1 MTSRSDPESQ
11 MDRALRFLAETDA
24 EFADRRVMM
33 LRTEYLVEVTE
44 NLTYKSLRDSDG
56 SVEDC
61 KRAARASKEYQE
73 KFDEYLKSVREFEF
87 LRARRKR
94 AELSFEAARSINAN
108 RRQGG
113 GNL

>member
-1 MTSRSDPESQ
+1 MAITEDRGE
-11 MDRALRFLAETDA
+11 RALSFLAETDA
-24 EFADRRVMM
+24 EYADRRVMM
-33 LRTEYLVEVTE
+33 LRTEYLAEVTE

-61 KRAARASKEYQE
+61 KREARSSEEYKT
-73 KFDEYLKSVREFEF
+73 KFEEYLKAVREYEF

-94 AELSFEAARSINAN
+94 AELTFEAWRSINAN

-113 GNL
+113 ST